1 MTTTSILVH
10 SVTAVQFAEPKYM
23 VGSARPFWIRKLMV
37 TDDKNHVSEL
47 TMFAD
52 TEEPL
57 KLPSAI
63 TPDLLYAIG
72 MESRADYEN
81 MELLCKALGVPY
93 PPNQTKETT

>member
-1 MTTTSILVH
+1 
-10 SVTAVQFAEPKYM
+10 M
-23 VGSARPFWIRKLMV
+23 VGSARPFWIRKLV
-37 TDDKNHVSEL
+37 AVVDSNHETEITLFS
-47 TMFAD
+47 D

-72 MESRADYEN
+72 MESRAAYEN
-81 MELLCKALGVPY
+81 MEILCKALGVPF